1 MNMKMGLMKLAM
13 PLFLAIACGF
23 TQGFAAP
30 ILGSSLD
37 TFAVLGQQGVTNVPT
52 STIGGN
58 LGSAP
63 NASIGGGYTFT
74 AGSLQANTAL
84 AQNAQINLTSAIGS
98 VNSSGPGILITGGNL
113 DAFEASH
120 GGSIAP
126 GTYMV
131 PFATT
136 NLTGQLILNG
146 GGSNTAVW
154 NFLFPSSLITSTTS
168 TVIVQNVGNGAGVGL
183 YWDVG
188 SQATLNGPTFE
199 GNVLAGT
206 LIAVGRGVVIDCGRL
221 ASSTAQVTLI
231 SDTISDRCVSSR
243 FESSNGFDQGGRTG
257 GGGTSV
263 PEPGTLGLMVLS
275 GLMMLAAGCARK
287 RSRNAR
293 ATAPIRLVFAPGAT
307 RCPGRVCAR

>member
-1 MNMKMGLMKLAM
+1 MPTKRRLKMNTKLGVVKLAV
-13 PLFLAIACGF
+13 PLFFAIAYGPA
-23 TQGFAAP
+23 QGLATP

-37 TFAVLGQQGVTNVPT
+37 TFAVLGQQGVTDVPT

-63 NASIGGGYTFT
+63 NASVGGGYVFT

-84 AQNAQINLTSAIGS
+84 AQNAQINLTAAIGA
-98 VNSSGPGILITGGNL
+98 VNSSGPGTLITGGNL
-113 DAFEASH
+113 DAFEMSH

-131 PFATT
+131 PAATA
-136 NLTGQLILNG
+136 NLTGTLILNG

-168 TVIVQNVGNGAGVGL
+168 KVIVQNVGNGAGVGL

-188 SQATLNGPTFE
+188 TQATLNGPTFE

-206 LIAVGRGVVIDCGRL
+206 LIAVGAGVTIDCGRL

-231 SDTISDRCVSSR
+231 MDTISTGCASTGFTTSG
-243 FESSNGFDQGGRTG
+243 GFDQGGGGTTG
-257 GGGTSV
+257 GGGGGGGTAV
-263 PEPGTLGLMVLS
+263 PEPGTLGLMALS
-275 GLMMLAAGCARK
+275 GLMMLGARLRRK
-287 RSRNAR
+287 TIA
-293 ATAPIRLVFAPGAT
+293 
-307 RCPGRVCAR
+307 

>member
-1 MNMKMGLMKLAM
+1 MNTKMGVVKLAV
-13 PLFLAIACGF
+13 PLFFAIAYGPA
-23 TQGFAAP
+23 QGLAQS

-63 NASIGGGYTFT
+63 NASIGGGYVFT
-74 AGSLQANTAL
+74 NGSLQADTVL
-84 AQNAQINLTSAIGS
+84 AQNAQLNLTTAIGA
-98 VNSSGPGILITGGNL
+98 VNSSGPGILIDPGNL
-113 DAFEASH
+113 GVFATMH

-126 GTYMV
+126 GTYTV
-131 PFATT
+131 SAATT
-136 NLTGQLILNG
+136 NLTGQLILDG

-154 NFLFPSSLITSTTS
+154 NFLFPSSLITSTGS
-168 TVIVQNVGNGAGVGL
+168 SVIVRNVGNGAGVGL

-206 LIAVGRGVVIDCGRL
+206 AITVGSGVTIDCGRL
-221 ASSTAQVTLI
+221 ASSTASVTLI
-231 SDTISDRCVSSR
+231 MDTISTGCVSTG
-243 FESSNGFDQGGRTG
+243 FTSSGGFDRGGGGTTG
-257 GGGTSV
+257 GGGGGGGTAV

-275 GLMMLAAGCARK
+275 GLMMLGARLRRK
-287 RSRNAR
+287 TIA
-293 ATAPIRLVFAPGAT
+293 
-307 RCPGRVCAR
+307 

>member
-1 MNMKMGLMKLAM
+1 MPTKGRLKMNTKIGVMKLAI
-13 PLFLAIACGF
+13 PLFFAIAYGPA
-23 TQGFAAP
+23 QGLAQS

-63 NASIGGGYTFT
+63 NASIGGGYVFT

-84 AQNAQINLTSAIGS
+84 AQNAQINLTAAIGA
-98 VNSSGPGILITGGNL
+98 VNSSGPGITIGGSL

-120 GGSIAP
+120 GGVIAP
-126 GTYMV
+126 GTYTV
-131 PFATT
+131 LAATT
-136 NLTGQLILNG
+136 NLTGALILDG

-154 NFLFPSSLITSTTS
+154 KFLFPSTLITSTGS

-188 SQATLNGPTFE
+188 TQATLNGPTFE

-206 LIAVGRGVVIDCGRL
+206 AITVGSGVTIDCGRL
-221 ASSTAQVTLI
+221 ASSTASVTLI
-231 SDTISDRCVSSR
+231 MDTISTGCVSTGFAGSG
-243 FESSNGFDQGGRTG
+243 GFDRGGAGTTG
-257 GGGTSV
+257 GGGGGGGGTAV

-275 GLMMLAAGCARK
+275 GLMMLGGRLRRK
-287 RSRNAR
+287 TIA
-293 ATAPIRLVFAPGAT
+293 
-307 RCPGRVCAR
+307 

>member
-1 MNMKMGLMKLAM
+1 MNTKADVMKLAV
-13 PLFLAIACGF
+13 PLFFAIAYGP
-23 TQGFAAP
+23 TQGLATP

-37 TFAVLGQQGVTNVPT
+37 TFAVLGQQGVTDVPT

-63 NASIGGGYTFT
+63 NASIGGGYVFT

-84 AQNAQINLTSAIGS
+84 AQNAQINLTSAI
-98 VNSSGPGILITGGNL
+98 VALNSSGPGILITGGNL

-126 GTYMV
+126 GTYTV
-131 PFATT
+131 PAATT

-154 NFLFPSSLITSTTS
+154 TFLFPSSLITSTTS
-168 TVIVQNVGNGAGVGL
+168 TVLVQNVGSGAGVGI

-206 LIAVGRGVVIDCGRL
+206 LIAVGKGVTIDCGRL

-231 SDTISDRCVSSR
+231 ADTISTGCASTGFASSG
-243 FESSNGFDQGGRTG
+243 GFDQGGGTTG
-257 GGGTSV
+257 GGGGGGSGTAV

-275 GLMMLAAGCARK
+275 GLIMLGRRLRRK
-287 RSRNAR
+287 TIA
-293 ATAPIRLVFAPGAT
+293 
-307 RCPGRVCAR
+307 

>member
-1 MNMKMGLMKLAM
+1 MNTKMGVVKLAV
-13 PLFLAIACGF
+13 PLFFVIAYGPAQGLAQAV
-23 TQGFAAP
+23 
-30 ILGSSLD
+30 LGPSLD
-37 TFAVLGQQGVTNVPT
+37 TFAVLGQQGVTNVAT

-63 NASIGGGYTFT
+63 NASIGGGYVFT
-74 AGSLQANTAL
+74 AGSVQANTAL
-84 AQNAQINLTSAIGS
+84 AQNAQLNLTTAIGA
-98 VNSSGPGILITGGNL
+98 VNSSGPVTLITGGNL

-131 PFATT
+131 PAATT

-154 NFLFPSSLITSTTS
+154 NFLFPTSLITSTTS
-168 TVIVQNVGNGAGVGL
+168 SVIVKNVGSGAGVGL

-206 LIAVGRGVVIDCGRL
+206 LIAVGRGVTIDCGRL

-231 SDTISDRCVSSR
+231 ADKISTGCAGTGFTRSD
-243 FESSNGFDQGGRTG
+243 GFDRGGAGTTG
-257 GGGTSV
+257 GGGGRAV

-275 GLMMLAAGCARK
+275 GLMMLGARLRRK
-287 RSRNAR
+287 TIA
-293 ATAPIRLVFAPGAT
+293 
-307 RCPGRVCAR
+307 

>member
-1 MNMKMGLMKLAM
+1 MNTKMGVMKLAV
-13 PLFLAIACGF
+13 PLFFAIAYGP
-23 TQGFAAP
+23 TQGLAQS

-63 NASIGGGYTFT
+63 NASVGGGYVFSS
-74 AGSLQANTAL
+74 GSLQANTAL
-84 AQNAQINLTSAIGS
+84 AQNAQIDLTSAILA
-98 VNSSGPGILITGGNL
+98 VNSSGPGMLITGGNL

-131 PFATT
+131 PAATT

-154 NFLFPSSLITSTTS
+154 NFLFPSSLTTSTTS
-168 TVIVQNVGNGAGVGL
+168 SVIVQNVGNGAGVGL

-188 SQATLNGPTFE
+188 TAATLNGPTFE

-206 LIAVGRGVVIDCGRL
+206 LIAVGKGVTIDCGRL
-221 ASSTAQVTLI
+221 ASSTSQVTLI
-231 SDTISDRCVSSR
+231 SDTISTGCASTGFASSG
-243 FESSNGFDQGGRTG
+243 GFDQGGGTTG
-257 GGGTSV
+257 GGGGGGTAV
-263 PEPGTLGLMVLS
+263 PEPGTLGLMALS
-275 GLMMLAAGCARK
+275 GLMMLGARLRRK
-287 RSRNAR
+287 TIA
-293 ATAPIRLVFAPGAT
+293 
-307 RCPGRVCAR
+307 

>member
-1 MNMKMGLMKLAM
+1 MSTKMDVMKLAV
-13 PLFLAIACGF
+13 PLFFAVAYGPAEGLA
-23 TQGFAAP
+23 QS

-37 TFAVLGQQGVTNVPT
+37 TFAVLGQQGVTDVPT

-63 NASIGGGYTFT
+63 NASVGGGYVFSS
-74 AGSLQANTAL
+74 GSLQANTAL
-84 AQNAQINLTSAIGS
+84 AQNAQIDLTSAILA
-98 VNSSGPGILITGGNL
+98 VNSSGPGMLITGGNL

-131 PFATT
+131 PAATT

-154 NFLFPSSLITSTTS
+154 NFLFPSSLTTSTTS
-168 TVIVQNVGNGAGVGL
+168 SVIVQNVGNGAGVGL

-188 SQATLNGPTFE
+188 TAATLNGPTFE

-206 LIAVGRGVVIDCGRL
+206 LIAVGKGVTIDCGRL
-221 ASSTAQVTLI
+221 ASSTSQVTLI
-231 SDTISDRCVSSR
+231 SDTISTGCASTGFASSG
-243 FESSNGFDQGGRTG
+243 GFDQGGGTTG
-257 GGGTSV
+257 GGGGGTAV
-263 PEPGTLGLMVLS
+263 PEPGTLGLMALS
-275 GLMMLAAGCARK
+275 GLMMLGARLRRK
-287 RSRNAR
+287 TIA
-293 ATAPIRLVFAPGAT
+293 
-307 RCPGRVCAR
+307 

>member
-1 MNMKMGLMKLAM
+1 MNTKMAAMKLAV
-13 PLFLAIACGF
+13 PLFFAIAYGPAP
-23 TQGFAAP
+23 GLAAP

-37 TFAVLGQQGVTNVPT
+37 TFAVLGQQGVTDVPT

-74 AGSLQANTAL
+74 AGSLQADTAL
-84 AQNAQINLTSAIGS
+84 AQNAQINLSAAIVA
-98 VNSSGPGILITGGNL
+98 VNSSGPGITITGGNL

-126 GTYMV
+126 GTYTV
-131 PFATT
+131 PAATT
-136 NLTGQLILNG
+136 NLTGALILNG
-146 GGSNTAVW
+146 GGSDTAVW

-168 TVIVQNVGNGAGVGL
+168 TVIVQNVGDGAHVGL

-206 LIAVGRGVVIDCGRL
+206 LIAVGKGVTIDCGRL

-231 SDTISDRCVSSR
+231 SDTISTGCARTG
-243 FESSNGFDQGGRTG
+243 FESSGGFDEGRGTTG
-257 GGGTSV
+257 GTTGGTASV
-263 PEPGTLGLMVLS
+263 PEPGTLGLMALS
-275 GLMMLAAGCARK
+275 GLMMLGRRLRRK
-287 RSRNAR
+287 TIA
-293 ATAPIRLVFAPGAT
+293 
-307 RCPGRVCAR
+307 

>member
-1 MNMKMGLMKLAM
+1 MNTKIGVVKLAV
-13 PLFLAIACGF
+13 PLFFAIAYGPA
-23 TQGFAAP
+23 QGLAQSV
-30 ILGSSLD
+30 LGSSLD

-63 NASIGGGYTFT
+63 NASIGGGYVFT
-74 AGSLQANTAL
+74 NGSLQANTVL
-84 AQNAQINLTSAIGS
+84 AQNAQLNLTTAIGT
-98 VNSSGPGILITGGNL
+98 VNSSGPGTLITGGDL
-113 DAFEASH
+113 AAFAASH

-131 PFATT
+131 PAATT

-154 NFLFPSSLITSTTS
+154 NFLFPTSLITSTGS
-168 TVIVQNVGNGAGVGL
+168 SVIVQNVGNGAGVGL

-188 SQATLNGPTFE
+188 SQATLNGSVFE

-206 LIAVGRGVVIDCGRL
+206 LIAVGAGVTIDCGRL
-221 ASSTAQVTLI
+221 ASSTSQVTLI
-231 SDTISDRCVSSR
+231 MDTISTGCTSTGFTSSG
-243 FESSNGFDQGGRTG
+243 GFDQGGGTTG
-257 GGGTSV
+257 GGGGGGGTGV

-275 GLMMLAAGCARK
+275 GLMMLGGRLRRK
-287 RSRNAR
+287 TIA
-293 ATAPIRLVFAPGAT
+293 
-307 RCPGRVCAR
+307 

>member
-1 MNMKMGLMKLAM
+1 MNTKMGVVKLAV
-13 PLFLAIACGF
+13 PLFFVIAYGPAPGLAQAV
-23 TQGFAAP
+23 
-30 ILGSSLD
+30 LGSNLD

-63 NASIGGGYTFT
+63 NGSIGGGYVFT
-74 AGSLQANTAL
+74 AGSVQANTVL
-84 AQNAQINLTSAIGS
+84 AQHAQLNLTTAIGA
-98 VNSSGPGILITGGNL
+98 VNSSGPGTVITGGNL

-126 GTYMV
+126 GTYTV
-131 PFATT
+131 PAATT

-154 NFLFPSSLITSTTS
+154 NFLFPKSLITSTTS
-168 TVIVQNVGNGAGVGL
+168 SVIVKNVGNGAGVGL

-206 LIAVGRGVVIDCGRL
+206 AIAVGRGVTIDCGRL

-231 SDTISDRCVSSR
+231 ADTISTGCASTGFTSSD
-243 FESSNGFDQGGRTG
+243 GFDRGGGGTTG
-257 GGGTSV
+257 GGGGGTAV

-275 GLMMLAAGCARK
+275 GLMMLGARLRRK
-287 RSRNAR
+287 TIA
-293 ATAPIRLVFAPGAT
+293 
-307 RCPGRVCAR
+307 

>member
-1 MNMKMGLMKLAM
+1 MNTKTDVMKAAV
-13 PLFLAIACGF
+13 PLFFAIAILP

-74 AGSLQANTAL
+74 AGSLQADTPL
-84 AQNAQINLTSAIGS
+84 AQNAQINLTAAI
-98 VNSSGPGILITGGNL
+98 VALNSSGPGTIVTGGNL
-113 DAFEASH
+113 DAFEASN

-126 GTYMV
+126 GTYTV

-136 NLTGQLILNG
+136 NLTGALILNG
-146 GGSNTAVW
+146 GGSDTAVW
-154 NFLFPSSLITSTTS
+154 DFLSPSSLITSTTS
-168 TVIVQNVGNGAGVGL
+168 TVIVENVGDGAHVGL

-188 SQATLNGPTFE
+188 SQATLNGPTFA
-199 GNVLAGT
+199 GNVLAQT
-206 LIAVGRGVVIDCGRL
+206 LIAVGKGVTIDCGRL

-231 SDTISDRCVSSR
+231 SDTISAGCVSTG
-243 FESSNGFDQGGRTG
+243 FQSSGGFDQGGGTTG
-257 GGGTSV
+257 GRGV
-263 PEPGTLGLMVLS
+263 PEPATLGLMVLS
-275 GLMMLAAGCARK
+275 RLDDARG
-287 RSRNAR
+287 
-293 ATAPIRLVFAPGAT
+293 RLRRKTIA
-307 RCPGRVCAR
+307 

>member
-1 MNMKMGLMKLAM
+1 MNTKLDVMKLAV
-13 PLFLAIACGF
+13 PLFFAIAYGPN
-23 TQGFAAP
+23 QGLAAP
-30 ILGSSLD
+30 VLGSSLD

-63 NASIGGGYTFT
+63 NPSIGGGYTFT
-74 AGSLQANTAL
+74 AGSLQPDTPL
-84 AQNAQINLTSAIGS
+84 AQNAQINLTAAIVA
-98 VNSSGPGILITGGNL
+98 VNSSGPGITITGGNL

-126 GTYMV
+126 GTYTV
-131 PFATT
+131 PAATT
-136 NLTGQLILNG
+136 NLTGALILNG
-146 GGSNTAVW
+146 GGSDTAVW

-168 TVIVQNVGNGAGVGL
+168 TVVVQNVGDGAHVGL

-206 LIAVGRGVVIDCGRL
+206 LIAVGSNVTIDCGRL

-231 SDTISDRCVSSR
+231 SDSISTRCVRTGFMTSG
-243 FESSNGFDQGGRTG
+243 GFDQGGGT
-257 GGGTSV
+257 GTSGV
-263 PEPGTLGLMVLS
+263 PEPGTLGLMALS
-275 GLMMLAAGCARK
+275 GLMMLRRRLR
-287 RSRNAR
+287 RSR
-293 ATAPIRLVFAPGAT
+293 
-307 RCPGRVCAR
+307 

>member
-1 MNMKMGLMKLAM
+1 MNTKLDVLKLAV
-13 PLFLAIACGF
+13 PLFFAIAYGP
-23 TQGFAAP
+23 TQGLAAP

-74 AGSLQANTAL
+74 AGSLQADTPL
-84 AQNAQINLTSAIGS
+84 AQNAQINLTAAIVA
-98 VNSSGPGILITGGNL
+98 VNSSGPGMTITGGNL
-113 DAFEASH
+113 DAFEALN

-126 GTYMV
+126 GTYTV
-131 PFATT
+131 PAAAT
-136 NLTGQLILNG
+136 NLTGALILNG
-146 GGSNTAVW
+146 AGSDTAVW

-168 TVIVQNVGNGAGVGL
+168 TVVVQNVGDGAHVGL

-188 SQATLNGPTFE
+188 SQATLNGSTFE

-206 LIAVGRGVVIDCGRL
+206 AITVGSGVTIDCGRL

-231 SDTISDRCVSSR
+231 MDTISTKCA
-243 FESSNGFDQGGRTG
+243 SNGFDQGGRTTG
-257 GGGTSV
+257 GGGGGV
-263 PEPGTLGLMVLS
+263 PEPGTLGLMALS
-275 GLMMLAAGCARK
+275 GLMMLGRRLRRK
-287 RSRNAR
+287 TIA
-293 ATAPIRLVFAPGAT
+293 
-307 RCPGRVCAR
+307 